1 MTTQDYELMLLG
13 IDKIR
18 RELDL
23 FEKKITFEYERDMLR
38 KKDENN
44 P

>member
-13 IDKIR
+13 LDKIR
-18 RELDL
+18 RELEL
-23 FEKKITFEYERDMLR
+23 LEKKITFEYEQDILR
-38 KKDENN
+38 RNEHT